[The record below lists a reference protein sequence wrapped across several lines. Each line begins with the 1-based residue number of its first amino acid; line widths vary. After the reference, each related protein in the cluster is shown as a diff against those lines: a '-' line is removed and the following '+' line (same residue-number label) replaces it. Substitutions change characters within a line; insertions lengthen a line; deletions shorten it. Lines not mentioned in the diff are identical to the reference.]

1 MLTVPGP
8 ASATSGQVVGAVT
21 ELVRITHPGLPV
33 HVTHIDGLAG
43 TLASV
48 KDAPQP
54 DMPGAVIVPLI
65 AGPLPAIAGA
75 LREAA
80 DNAHAAGRPV
90 VVTQPLGPHPLIA
103 QALHVRL
110 AEAGLARADRIRML
124 TMVTAADGIVVATT
138 GGEAGVRAAE
148 VTGVL
153 LAARLAVPVIAG
165 GLDIPSGV
173 SGAARRLREAGA
185 TRLALSACVIGPE
198 ADNRQIAAAAA
209 EIGAEFAGPLGAEPS
224 IGQLITLRYVE
235 ALEEFLAST
244 AGG

>member
-1 MLTVPGP
+1 MVN
-8 ASATSGQVVGAVT
+8 AVT

-33 HVTHIDGLAG
+33 HVTHTDGLAE
-43 TLASV
+43 TLAGIDGQP
-48 KDAPQP
+48 KP

-65 AGPLPAIAGA
+65 AGPLPNIAGI
-75 LREAA
+75 LRLAA
-80 DNAHAAGRPV
+80 ETTEAAGRPV

-124 TMVTAADGIVVATT
+124 TMVTAADGIVVATV

-165 GLDIPSGV
+165 GLDCPSGV
-173 SGAARRLREAGA
+173 TDAARRLREAGA
-185 TRLALSACVIGPE
+185 TRLALSACIIGPE
-198 ADNRQIAAAAA
+198 ADIRQVGTAAA
-209 EIGAEFAGPLGAEPS
+209 EIGAEFTKPLSAEPS

-235 ALEEFLAST
+235 ALEEFLVRT
-244 AGG
+244 AAD